1 MDLLMSKRTV
11 SSFLLTSNF
20 FLYINKFICSL
31 IVPKDIEE
39 WGIFLHIKN
48 KIFTDFDEIRQ
59 EIESETE
66 RLTGKN
72 KV

>member
-1 MDLLMSKRTV
+1 
-11 SSFLLTSNF
+11 
-20 FLYINKFICSL
+20 
-31 IVPKDIEE
+31 VPKDIEE

-72 KV
+72 KVLIRYKAPV

>member
-1 MDLLMSKRTV
+1 VNVEENCKFVFLDLLELYPV
-11 SSFLLTSNF
+11 INFDFL
-20 FLYINKFICSL
+20 K
-31 IVPKDIEE
+31 VPKDIEE